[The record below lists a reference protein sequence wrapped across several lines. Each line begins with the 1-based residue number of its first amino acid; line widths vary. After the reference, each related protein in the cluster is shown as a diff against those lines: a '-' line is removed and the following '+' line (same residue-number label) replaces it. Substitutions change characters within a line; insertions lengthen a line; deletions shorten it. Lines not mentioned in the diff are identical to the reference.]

1 MGCCHLRIVFSLFQ
15 QVFGRELTTGKFAIL
30 EERHYTMSNTA
41 RNHHYVPQFYLKGF
55 SDPNLQ
61 NEQLHVIDKVDRRHF
76 VTNPRNIASQR
87 DFNRINLPDHSVDE
101 IERQLSH
108 IEGQVA
114 TVLRSIAGNAT
125 LPEEDIDMS
134 YLIVFAAILGANNP
148 QIRDRLI
155 DRDRETSRQM
165 MQSVVASRETYES
178 RLSDLGMED
187 QIGYEAA
194 KAFAESEK
202 YTIDIEDPGGY
213 YLARVFDGLDK
224 SVLPIFYTMRWS
236 LVIAEESETDL
247 ICSDFPA
254 VLFSVVNTISPA
266 PHETIPINNTTESLE
281 LTMPLNP
288 RMALYATTFPTE
300 YQMSPACINKRTIDA
315 SMRHIYCS
323 NLNFQFFDNEV
334 MKNGWDLV
342 DE

>member
-1 MGCCHLRIVFSLFQ
+1 MR
-15 QVFGRELTTGKFAIL
+15 
-30 EERHYTMSNTA
+30 NTS
-41 RNHHYVPQFYLKGF
+41 RNHHYVSQFYLRGF

-61 NEQLHVIDKVDRRHF
+61 NEKLHVIDKADRRHF
-76 VTNPRNIASQR
+76 VTTPRNIASQR

-114 TVLRSIAGNAT
+114 PVLRSIAENAT

-148 QIRDRLI
+148 QIRGRLI

-165 MQSVVASRETYES
+165 MQSVVASREAYES
-178 RLSDLGMED
+178 RLSDRGMED
-187 QIGYEAA
+187 RIGYEAERA
-194 KAFAESEK
+194 LVESEA

-213 YLARVFDGLDK
+213 YLARVFDGLDR
-224 SVLPIFYTMRWS
+224 SVLPVFDTMTWS
-236 LVIAEESETDL
+236 LVIAEESETDF
-247 ICSDFPA
+247 ICSDLPV
-254 VLFSVVNTISPA
+254 VLFEVVNTILPA
-266 PHETIPINNTTESLE
+266 PHETDSTGNTMKSLE

-288 RMALYATTFPTE
+288 RMAIYATTFPTE
-300 YQMSPACINKRTIDA
+300 YQMSPACTNKRTIDA

-323 NLNFQFFDNEV
+323 NLDFKFFDNGV
-334 MKNGWDLV
+334 MKSGWDLV
-342 DE
+342 DEEGE